1 MIENNAQHKKN
12 IKVTYLLLFLVA
24 IGVILGIVK
33 WVVFRHNGWNAYNTK
48 ELYDGFYQGAGN
60 ISGDVQQR
68 KDMAKC
74 FVDKIIILYPEGVET
89 ISADTLKKVIEQVG
103 MECAETITKLSWTPI
118 TEKACLKK
126 FRDFKEL
133 KGYSE
138 EKKTS
143 YAGCLLAKLKE
154 KYPKGLMTEIS
165 QGEMDSLYAD
175 CLYVL
180 K

>member
-1 MIENNAQHKKN
+1 MIENNAQNKN
-12 IKVTYLLLFLVA
+12 NIRNAYLLLLLLG
-24 IGVILGIVK
+24 IGVVLGIVK
-33 WVVFRHNGWNAYNTK
+33 WVVFKPKGWNAANTK

-60 ISGDVQQR
+60 LSADVRQR
-68 KDMAKC
+68 KDIAKC
-74 FVDKIIILYPEGVET
+74 FVDKIVVLYPDGPET
-89 ISADTLKKVIEQVG
+89 VPADTLKKVVERVG
-103 MECAETITKLSWTPI
+103 LECAETVTKLSWTPMI
-118 TEKACLKK
+118 EKAFLKK
-126 FRDFKEL
+126 FSGFEEL

-154 KYPKGLMTEIS
+154 KYPKGLMKEIS
-165 QGEMDSLYAD
+165 QGEMDSLYAE